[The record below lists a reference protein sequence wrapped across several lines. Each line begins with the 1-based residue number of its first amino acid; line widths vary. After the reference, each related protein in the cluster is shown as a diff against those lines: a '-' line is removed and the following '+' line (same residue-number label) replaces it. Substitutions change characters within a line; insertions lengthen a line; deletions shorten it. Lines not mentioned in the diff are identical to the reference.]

1 LRYTSGVCTGN
12 LALMASPDP
21 RAPQHQL
28 ADLIRAD
35 IAAGR
40 LAPGDPLPA
49 VRRLAEMHG
58 VAPNTAQQAIR
69 ALQRDGLIVTET
81 GKGSHV
87 ADGAAD
93 KVPPS
98 LDQLAQ
104 VMKDLTELTE
114 RVTEIEAELR
124 LRSHGKSQSESD

>member
-1 LRYTSGVCTGN
+1 
-12 LALMASPDP
+12 MASPDS
-21 RAPQHQL
+21 RAPQQQL

-40 LAPGDPLPA
+40 LVPGDPIPA

-69 ALQRDGLIVTET
+69 ALQRDGLVVTVT

-93 KVPPS
+93 RVPPS
-98 LDQLAQ
+98 LDQLTK
-104 VMKDLTELTE
+104 VIDDLEKLTE
-114 RVTEIEAELR
+114 RVAVVEAEL
-124 LRSHGKSQSESD
+124 LRHSHRESQLESGE